1 MFLGFLLI
9 THTIKNAEFVVVVV
23 AQLTIKKSQRNE
35 AENPLH
41 AVVADVD
48 VLLAGDIHDLT
59 SNYAKLL
66 SKTGG

>member
-9 THTIKNAEFVVVVV
+9 THTIKNAEFVVVVVV

-41 AVVADVD
+41 AVVADVI
-48 VLLAGDIHDLT
+48 LLAGDIHDLT

>member
-9 THTIKNAEFVVVVV
+9 THTIKNAEFDVVVV

-41 AVVADVD
+41 AVVADVV

>member
-9 THTIKNAEFVVVVV
+9 THTIKNAEFVVV

-41 AVVADVD
+41 AVVADVV